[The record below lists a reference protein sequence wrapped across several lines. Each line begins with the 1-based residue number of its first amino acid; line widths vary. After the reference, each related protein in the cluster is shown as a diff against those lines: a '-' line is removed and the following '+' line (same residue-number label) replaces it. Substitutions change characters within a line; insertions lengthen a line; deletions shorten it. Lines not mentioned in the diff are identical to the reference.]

1 MSIEQKALCCLRTS
15 SGIKGTR
22 GNGRL
27 FDVGADDG
35 TDRRWAASARRAAL
49 ASVDLRVIDVSCVN
63 LQEIQEMLEEVST
76 NVETYELS
84 QKQAAIA

>member
-35 TDRRWAASARRAAL
+35 TDRRWAASARQAAL

-63 LQEIQEMLEEVST
+63 VQEIQGELEEVSA
-76 NVETYELS
+76 NGETYELS